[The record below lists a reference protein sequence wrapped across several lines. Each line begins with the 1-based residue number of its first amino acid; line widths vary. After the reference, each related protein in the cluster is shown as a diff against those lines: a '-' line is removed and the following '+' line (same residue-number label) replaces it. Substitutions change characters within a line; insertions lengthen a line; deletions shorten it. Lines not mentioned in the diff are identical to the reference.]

1 MPPRPAP
8 SAEEYFDGEAGEEDP
23 RLRIKPSSSR
33 RLPWLRMSL
42 ISAAAVGALTYL
54 AERHSGWDGAEPG
67 PVPAAILT
75 APPPSWEPILPAVAW
90 YGLEPAD
97 DSKIPALEAR
107 RRSDG
112 AREDLMLFGAIGEAG
127 HLRLVVGRN
136 TGGQSGSFFVEL
148 VRHAA
153 QAGLSVTRSAQAH
166 VVETKFGEAQAAD
179 VVFSGPAEQACLAFR
194 LSHPAEDFSIRGWLC
209 GTAERPSS
217 DRQLACAIDR
227 LSLAKAVSDP
237 ALKTLFAAADRR
249 RGEGCAPVARLER
262 SRRG

>member
-1 MPPRPAP
+1 M
-8 SAEEYFDGEAGEEDP
+8 
-23 RLRIKPSSSR
+23 
-33 RLPWLRMSL
+33 
-42 ISAAAVGALTYL
+42 
-54 AERHSGWDGAEPG
+54 
-67 PVPAAILT
+67 
-75 APPPSWEPILPAVAW
+75 
-90 YGLEPAD
+90 
-97 DSKIPALEAR
+97 
-107 RRSDG
+107 
-112 AREDLMLFGAIGEAG
+112 
-127 HLRLVVGRN
+127 
-136 TGGQSGSFFVEL
+136 
-148 VRHAA
+148 
-153 QAGLSVTRSAQAH
+153 TRSAQAH

-249 RGEGCAPVARLER
+249 GAKAAPRSRRLER